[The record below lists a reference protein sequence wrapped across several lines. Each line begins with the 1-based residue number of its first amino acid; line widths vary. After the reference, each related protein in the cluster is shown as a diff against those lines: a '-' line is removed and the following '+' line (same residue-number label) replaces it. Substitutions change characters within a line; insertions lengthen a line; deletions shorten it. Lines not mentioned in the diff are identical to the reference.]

1 MEEGFK
7 EIAGRLYKA
16 ALTPLKLT
24 VSASANGL
32 LEGKFFMQRTKQTV
46 LNQVMLHPANKQRKN
61 TCKPLV
67 NEMSRGEIKN

>member
-1 MEEGFK
+1 MLQGFI
-7 EIAGRLYKA
+7 EIAARLYKA

-32 LEGKFFMQRTKQTV
+32 LQGKFFMHRTKQTV

-61 TCKPLV
+61 TCNNKSKEANRVILF
-67 NEMSRGEIKN
+67 